1 MLVNIIIWDLFYIVN
16 NTKLKFVK
24 KYNNQNRISHIG
36 FLEAKYANRIIAYR
50 ISHIRFWKKN
60 MRFIAYSHIAY
71 WIFEQNADLCIKM
84 QFR

>member
-1 MLVNIIIWDLFYIVN
+1 MLVNIIIWDFFHIVN
-16 NTKLKFVK
+16 TTKLKFVK
-24 KYNNQNRISHIG
+24 KYNNQNRISHIRVLD
-36 FLEAKYANRIIAYR
+36 FKYANR